1 MDNKISNQLM
11 RRHPISLIWVCLIR
25 IGVSAGQDAEG
36 SAAAGCC
43 RGAAPAVW
51 PCRQPPG
58 EAQVPR
64 GEFQRIICMTK
75 DFIFSASFAV
85 ENKSKIHSSH
95 TKLIQECT
103 FDVCVLCLQEVL
115 DFGRKVRRY
124 TQIPSPQSG
133 NLSVMN

>member
-1 MDNKISNQLM
+1 
-11 RRHPISLIWVCLIR
+11 
-25 IGVSAGQDAEG
+25 
-36 SAAAGCC
+36 
-43 RGAAPAVW
+43 
-51 PCRQPPG
+51 
-58 EAQVPR
+58 
-64 GEFQRIICMTK
+64 MTK

-103 FDVCVLCLQEVL
+103 FDVCVLCPQEVL

-124 TQIPSPQSG
+124 TQIPSPLSG